1 MYSGRFHHIQ
11 NVVIYHQ
18 RKYLLQLTSS
28 NNINIDPELNMR
40 IVAICVCYNEEK
52 LLPFFLDYY
61 TSFCDEIVFFD
72 GNLKINTTTG
82 MQADSHYHGI
92 LSQLS
97 GNE

>member
-1 MYSGRFHHIQ
+1 MGIRS
-11 NVVIYHQ
+11 VPTV
-18 RKYLLQLTSS
+18 
-28 NNINIDPELNMR
+28 
-40 IVAICVCYNEEK
+40 
-52 LLPFFLDYY
+52 
-61 TSFCDEIVFFD
+61 VFFD